1 MGDGGW
7 VGAERSGADHLG
19 SGMLLNRYL
28 VTRCSVMGL
37 EHIKGLETQVGGSCS
52 VSEGEQCRAG
62 DQASFAPCPH
72 LIV

>member
-1 MGDGGW
+1 
-7 VGAERSGADHLG
+7 
-19 SGMLLNRYL
+19 MLLNRYL